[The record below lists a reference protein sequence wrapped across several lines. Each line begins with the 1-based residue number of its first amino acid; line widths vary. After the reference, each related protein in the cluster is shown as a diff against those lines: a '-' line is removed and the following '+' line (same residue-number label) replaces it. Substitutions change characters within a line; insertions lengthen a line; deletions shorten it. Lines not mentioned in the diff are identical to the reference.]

1 MNRAGAPGAPCRL
14 PRPVQRD
21 WDDLA
26 TPTRD
31 SRPFDPGV
39 LDGLPA
45 PVIRWVRQAIA
56 PGTPLQR
63 SVRLTMHGEIRVGRW
78 RPFSAEQV
86 LAPPRGFVR
95 AATAGRWPPRIRGFD
110 RYSQATG
117 EMRWRL
123 GGAIPVM
130 SAAGDDITR
139 SAAGRLASELILVPA
154 AALDPAVSWHA
165 VDEHR
170 ATADVRIGDVVLHVT
185 IEVDDRGAVRSL
197 WLPRWGN
204 PDGGAFAEHPFGG
217 ELGGEATYEGYTIP
231 TTMRV
236 GWGYGTDAWPN
247 GIFFRAAIDVAR
259 YG

>member
-1 MNRAGAPGAPCRL
+1 MNRASAPGAPCRL
-14 PRPVQRD
+14 PRPVGRD

-78 RPFSAEQV
+78 RPCGC
-86 LAPPRGFVR
+86 R
-95 AATAGRWPPRIRGFD
+95 
-110 RYSQATG
+110 
-117 EMRWRL
+117 
-123 GGAIPVM
+123 GGA
-130 SAAGDDITR
+130 TR
-139 SAAGRLASELILVPA
+139 TV
-154 AALDPAVSWHA
+154 
-165 VDEHR
+165 
-170 ATADVRIGDVVLHVT
+170 AT
-185 IEVDDRGAVRSL
+185 
-197 WLPRWGN
+197 
-204 PDGGAFAEHPFGG
+204 FAEHPFGG

-231 TTMRV
+231 TTLRV

-247 GIFFRAAIDVAR
+247 GVFFRAVIETAR
-259 YG
+259 YR